1 MELAP
6 RCAKLLITMQ
16 FVRLIA
22 ISSLVFVAALAWGQK
37 KITLGKLGQAIE
49 ASSIHA
55 SPSKSAR
62 VYYKVRAYEYLI
74 IQSAKQAEWLRVL
87 LENGRYGY
95 IPAAKV
101 ARLPYDVT
109 QDQTRKP
116 SQPTSRS
123 SGGGGSRE
131 SIAGYSLNFVGTPYV
146 WGGNDIQN
154 GVDCSGFVKA
164 LYGKIGINL
173 PRTAAEQALV
183 GQPIYRLEDL
193 RPGDRLYFWSAKRNK
208 IGHTGIYLGGGY
220 FCHSSTSRGS
230 VGTDSLVSGYY
241 RNNLVAARR

>member
-1 MELAP
+1 M
-6 RCAKLLITMQ
+6 R
-16 FVRLIA
+16 FVRLVA
-22 ISSLVFVAALAWGQK
+22 FCTLVLAGSLGWGQK

-49 ASSIHA
+49 ETSIHA

-62 VYYKVRAYEYLI
+62 VYYKVRAFEYLI
-74 IQSAKQAEWLRVL
+74 IQSAKQENWLRVL
-87 LENGRYGY
+87 LENGKFGY

-116 SQPTSRS
+116 SPPTSRS
-123 SGGGGSRE
+123 VGGGGNRE
-131 SIAGYSLNFVGTPYV
+131 ALAGYSLNFVGTPYV

-220 FCHSSTSRGS
+220 FCHSSTSRGA